1 MKKLFLVL
9 AISMLS
15 ISVASGATSS
25 ANSVVNRIPVDVC
38 IQNGWICIHHEGD
51 RFELLGLL
59 NPRQNDIA
67 VDPSS
72 RRLASCGGW
81 IGSQGQMKGRC

>member
-1 MKKLFLVL
+1 MKVL
-9 AISMLS
+9 IFFISMLS

-38 IQNGWICIHHEGD
+38 IQNGWICIHQERNRSD
-51 RFELLGLL
+51 LLGLS
-59 NPRQNDIA
+59 NVRQNDVA